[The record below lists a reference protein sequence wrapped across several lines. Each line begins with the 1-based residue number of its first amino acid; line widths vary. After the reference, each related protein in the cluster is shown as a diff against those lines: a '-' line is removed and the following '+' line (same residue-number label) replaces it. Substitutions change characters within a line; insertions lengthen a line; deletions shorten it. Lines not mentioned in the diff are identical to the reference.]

1 MHHDPTSA
9 RELVSQMSI
18 WQTVLWVIVL
28 LLLAFVLALSL
39 QNRDARQKIEELQDS
54 TDLLSQEV
62 SACGRLRDD
71 LTDLDKRVTSV
82 EAQFWE

>member
-18 WQTVLWVIVL
+18 WQTVLWVVVF

-54 TDLLSQEV
+54 TDLLSQQV

-71 LTDLDKRVTSV
+71 LTDLDKRITGV

>member
-18 WQTVLWVIVL
+18 WQTVLWVVVF

-54 TDLLSQEV
+54 MTCSR
-62 SACGRLRDD
+62 SKSRLAGGS
-71 LTDLDKRVTSV
+71 VTI
-82 EAQFWE
+82 